1 MIVDPGTLVGNSQ
14 TALTDEY
21 QVCIP
26 LSSFYDNQGTEKRD
40 DFYGHIFWK
49 KKKEKHFGEKELH
62 LQEPEDVLL
71 RKKLL

>member
-1 MIVDPGTLVGNSQ
+1 VAGNSQ
-14 TALTDEY
+14 TTPTDEY

-26 LSSFYDNQGTEKRD
+26 LSSFCDNQGTEKSD

-49 KKKEKHFGEKELH
+49 TIHFGEKGLH
-62 LQEPEDVLL
+62 VQEPEDVLL